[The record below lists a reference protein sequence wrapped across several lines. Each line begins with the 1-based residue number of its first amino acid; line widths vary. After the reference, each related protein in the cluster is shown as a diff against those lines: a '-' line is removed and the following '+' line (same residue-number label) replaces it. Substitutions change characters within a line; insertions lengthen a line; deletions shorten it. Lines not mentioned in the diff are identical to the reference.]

1 MRHAIRGPALNKS
14 IHDLQRT
21 VMFKLAPFP
30 QRGPGSFKA
39 KLTRRLLSRAPVT
52 PKSAPKKLCRLV
64 VTVQPKTA
72 YGMASRGRL
81 FAGPVSFPCALG
93 AASVK
98 RRKKEGDLASPAG
111 QFRLL
116 GGYFRPPGTRPTAP
130 WPLRPIGQADGW
142 CDDPRSPAYNRFLR
156 LPSAYSY
163 EKLWRNDG
171 LYDLVIVLDYNLW
184 PQRKRGGS
192 AIFLHCAGPDFAPTA
207 GCIAL
212 QQADLRKLLPRL
224 AKHAV
229 LVVK

>member
-1 MRHAIRGPALNKS
+1 
-14 IHDLQRT
+14 
-21 VMFKLAPFP
+21 MFKLAPLP
-30 QRGPGSFKA
+30 QRGPGLFKA
-39 KLTRRLLSRAPVT
+39 KPARHLGSQGLVASKP
-52 PKSAPKKLCRLV
+52 APKKLCRLV
-64 VTVQPKTA
+64 VTVQPKTS
-72 YGMASRGRL
+72 YGMAARGRL
-81 FAGPVSFPCALG
+81 FAGQVSFPCAIG

-98 RRKKEGDLASPAG
+98 RHKTEGDLASPAG

-116 GGYFRPPGTRPTAP
+116 GGYYRPVSIRPTAP

-156 LPSAYSY
+156 LPSAYSC

-192 AIFLHCAGPDFAPTA
+192 AIFLHCARPDFAPTA

-212 QQADLRKLLPRL
+212 QQGDLRKLLPRL
-224 AKHAV
+224 AKCAV